1 MKSFVP
7 FRGAWERERRKAVDL
22 SSATLGAWPRTMTV
36 KKILLP
42 VLLVLLVLGNLGG
55 CDAPKAPEAGDS
67 TARNIDRSMEGL
79 KERLEK
85 VGDDIEEETRKDLSP
100 KRRAR
105 HEAGQV
111 GIGTSGTT
119 A

>member
-1 MKSFVP
+1 M
-7 FRGAWERERRKAVDL
+7 
-22 SSATLGAWPRTMTV
+22 

-42 VLLVLLVLGNLGG
+42 VLLVLLALGSLGG
-55 CDAPKAPEAGDS
+55 CDAPKAGDS
-67 TARNIDRSMEGL
+67 AARNIDHSMEGL

-85 VGDDIEEETRKDLSP
+85 VGDDIEEEAREDLSP

-111 GIGTSGTT
+111 RTDTPSAT

>member
-1 MKSFVP
+1 M
-7 FRGAWERERRKAVDL
+7 
-22 SSATLGAWPRTMTV
+22 
-36 KKILLP
+36 KKIL
-42 VLLVLLVLGNLGG
+42 LLVLLVLLALGSLGG
-55 CDAPKAPEAGDS
+55 CDAPESGDS

-85 VGDDIEEETRKDLSP
+85 VGDEIEEDAREDLSP

-111 GIGTSGTT
+111 RTDTPNPT